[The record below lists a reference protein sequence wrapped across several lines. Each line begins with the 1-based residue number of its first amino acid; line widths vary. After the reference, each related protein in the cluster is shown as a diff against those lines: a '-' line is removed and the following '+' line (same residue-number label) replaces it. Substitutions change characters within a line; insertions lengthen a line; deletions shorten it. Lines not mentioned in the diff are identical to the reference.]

1 MGTRTDDLATVAS
14 RVKYAREAAGLSQ
27 RQLSKAAG
35 LSNQTISNIEAGH
48 FGTRITTLEALAKA
62 LNVSLGWLL
71 EGKGEPPSR
80 EVAAP

>member
-27 RQLSKAAG
+27 RQLSMAAG

-48 FGTRITTLEALAKA
+48 FGTRVGTIEAIAKA
-62 LNVSLGWLL
+62 LNVSMGWIL
-71 EGKGEPPSR
+71 EGLGDPPMRKETTS
-80 EVAAP
+80 